1 MSASKKYS
9 LKIPLGSSFL
19 ARTTCRMRN
28 NLKLGR
34 YLLKSVFHIRMTLMI
49 TVGKIFVLRFFVL
62 QKHFIKSQENCD
74 KTIHGANS
82 FFLVIFSQKKTKRL
96 N

>member
-1 MSASKKYS
+1 MSASKKYP

-34 YLLKSVFHIRMTLMI
+34 YLLNSVFHIRMTLMI

-62 QKHFIKSQENCD
+62 QKHFKSQKNCD
-74 KTIHGANS
+74 KTIHGANF
-82 FFLVIFSQKKTKRL
+82 FFLVIFSRKKTKRL

>member
-1 MSASKKYS
+1 MSASKKYP

-19 ARTTCRMRN
+19 ARTTCKMRN
-28 NLKLGR
+28 NLTLGR
-34 YLLKSVFHIRMTLMI
+34 YLLKSVFHIRMTMI
-49 TVGKIFVLRFFVL
+49 TIDKIFVLRFFVL

-82 FFLVIFSQKKTKRL
+82 FFLVIFSRKKTKRL